1 MEIQTFNAVTPQ
13 GDDMPEIILKTDM
26 PDKATKILLEALE
39 TESFRLKYS
48 MQLAERRLSKFEKK
62 YKVSSEKFINEWCAE
77 DMEGQDLEY
86 VEWAG
91 EYKLAIRLNERLTA
105 LKSIHH
111 VSS

>member
-48 MQLAERRLSKFEKK
+48 MQLAKRRLSKFEKK
-62 YKVSSEKFINEWCAE
+62 YSFRFEATNVNMRPIN
-77 DMEGQDLEY
+77 M
-86 VEWAG
+86 
-91 EYKLAIRLNERLTA
+91 A
-105 LKSIHH
+105 LFETLSQFFTLMPSWLKNCCTFTNHPF
-111 VSS
+111 